1 MLNLISLA
9 DKTWVI
15 ISPFLTDVTH
25 IAQAFFTFIFALV
38 LIGEALSI
46 AQGKG
51 IQLGSKLLTFVFVGI
66 FVMGWS
72 PIANAV
78 RSDAKNSFL
87 SPISA
92 DLEIFSTAV
101 VKHVVDIDRANM
113 VNMMAYGPMIGGVKS
128 LLSGD
133 MFTGIL
139 FKIMGLVN
147 LVACAFCN
155 VYILT
160 YFVCFEI
167 VLIFAPLF
175 IIFAISSETRSI
187 FIGYIT
193 NVISYLVAFFCFM
206 IMVKVINLLNDI
218 RIDELLNQGSGQN
231 WGHIVPYLL
240 QVIFVFTIIGGV
252 GKITAGMTKS
262 SIGGK

>member
-1 MLNLISLA
+1 MLNLISLV
-9 DKTWVI
+9 DKTWAI
-15 ISPFLTDVTH
+15 ILPFLSDVTH

-51 IQLGSKLLTFVFVGI
+51 FHLANKLIVFVFVGV

-72 PIANAV
+72 PIANAL
-78 RSDAKNSFL
+78 RSDARNSFL
-87 SPISA
+87 RPISN
-92 DLEIFSTAV
+92 DLEIYSNSVFKYV
-101 VKHVVDIDRANM
+101 GDIDQANM
-113 VNMMAYGPMIGGVKS
+113 INMMAFGPLIGGVKS
-128 LLSGD
+128 LVSGD

-139 FKIMGLVN
+139 FKLMCLVN

-206 IMVKVINLLNDI
+206 IMIKVINLLNVI
-218 RIDELLNQGSGQN
+218 RIEDVLKSGSGQQ

-240 QVIFVFTIIGGV
+240 QVMFVFTIIGGV
-252 GKITAGMTKS
+252 GKITAGMTRS
-262 SIGGK
+262 TIGGK